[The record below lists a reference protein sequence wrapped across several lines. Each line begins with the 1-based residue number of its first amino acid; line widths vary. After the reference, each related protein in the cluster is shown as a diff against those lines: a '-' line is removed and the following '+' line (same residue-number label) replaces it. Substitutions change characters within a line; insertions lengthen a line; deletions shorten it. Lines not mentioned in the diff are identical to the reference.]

1 LPSAVVVA
9 ARRPA
14 RPRARSRFVLDAYAG
29 DFFIADSSNS
39 RIVRVDAG
47 AL

>member
-1 LPSAVVVA
+1 MDLDQ
-9 ARRPA
+9 
-14 RPRARSRFVLDAYAG
+14 PRGLDLGPDG
-29 DFFIADSSNS
+29 DLFIADSSNS

>member
-1 LPSAVVVA
+1 VVAA

-14 RPRARSRFVLDAYAG
+14 RLRARSRFVQDASAG
-29 DFFIADSSNS
+29 DLFIADSSNS